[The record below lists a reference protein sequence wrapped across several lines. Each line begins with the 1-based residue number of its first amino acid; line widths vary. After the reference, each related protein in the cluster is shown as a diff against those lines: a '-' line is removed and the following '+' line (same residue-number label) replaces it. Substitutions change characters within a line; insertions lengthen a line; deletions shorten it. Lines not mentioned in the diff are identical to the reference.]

1 MTLELHS
8 HPLASYCWKALIA
21 LYENETPFEARLVD
35 LGNAEGRA
43 RFERLWPMAKMPVL
57 RDPARDETV
66 AEATIVIE
74 YLATHYPG
82 KVQLVPADP
91 DRARQVRFRDR
102 FFDLYVMEPMQKIVG
117 DRLRPEGKHDPH
129 GVELAHASLRK
140 AYAVL
145 TSELRPRPW
154 AVGEEF
160 TMADC
165 AAGPALFYAAKVEPF
180 GEGHDAVATYLA
192 RLVERP
198 SFARVIAE
206 AEPYFKLFPG

>member
-43 RFERLWPMAKMPVL
+43 AFERLWPMAKMPVL
-57 RDPARDETV
+57 RDTTRSETI

-82 KVQLVPADP
+82 KVALVPPDG
-91 DRARQVRFRDR
+91 DRARHVRFCDR
-102 FFDLYVMEPMQKIVG
+102 FYDNYVMEPMQRIVA
-117 DRLRPEGKHDPH
+117 DRLRAEGQHDPH
-129 GVELAHASLRK
+129 GVALARAALRK
-140 AYAVL
+140 AYVVIADR
-145 TSELRPRPW
+145 LRPGPW
-154 AVGEEF
+154 AAGETF

-165 AAGPALFYAAKVEPF
+165 AAAPALFYAAKVEPF
-180 GEGHDAVATYLA
+180 GKGHEVAAAYLA

-198 SFARVIAE
+198 SFARVIEE
-206 AEPYFKLFPG
+206 AQPYFEMFPG